1 MSGPFAG
8 AEMRTRGAPA
18 LRCPSAFSRSVK
30 RPVHSRTR
38 SALFAAWGRS
48 AGDFVAVTWISFPL
62 TTIPFSVA
70 FTSAARTP
78 WTESYLR
85 RWARVFVSV
94 RSLIETN
101 SRSFSPRSIA
111 ARTMHRPIRPKPLIA
126 IRAIVFPPR
135 VRVRVRGRKEAPKL
149 PSDPGGVNGN
159 AGAASRQKRRG
170 GGLRVLVLEALRHE
184 IDELGGEVQ
193 DLVRR
198 VAVAAQLLEERLCED
213 LRSLVVEN
221 GWHHCVL
228 PGARLRSAA

>member
-159 AGAASRQKRRG
+159 AGAASRQKHG
-170 GGLRVLVLEALRHE
+170 GADRSAPPWSLRARSFVKLDGRP
-184 IDELGGEVQ
+184 
-193 DLVRR
+193 R
-198 VAVAAQLLEERLCED
+198 
-213 LRSLVVEN
+213 LRSLRGLVRCGSERSEEHTSELQS
-221 GWHHCVL
+221 HHDLVC
-228 PGARLRSAA
+228 